1 MELWRAIAHEAHLDS
16 VGGAGF
22 MCDANAA
29 HIQGKGL
36 RRALMGAYSPA
47 TEMAE
52 GCRCYASVVE
62 PITRSANL
70 SGFGVSSTTAGVL
83 LPSV

>member
-1 MELWRAIAHEAHLDS
+1 MELWRAIAHEARLDS
-16 VGGAGF
+16 VGGVGF

-70 SGFGVSSTTAGVL
+70 PGFGVSSTTAGVL